1 MRTFAKIVL
10 IAIPAYIVLLGATV
24 AVMKQ
29 PPERF
34 GRIMRHVP
42 GFAFAVIPFKPLW
55 LFARDGALQIGDP
68 APTFNLPTEDKRYSV
83 ALASFRGSRPVVLV
97 FGSYT

>member
-1 MRTFAKIVL
+1 MRRFAQIVL

-42 GFAFAVIPFKPLW
+42 GFAFALNPFKPLW
-55 LFARDGALQIGDP
+55 LVARDGALQIGDP
-68 APTFNLPTEDKRYSV
+68 APAFNLPTVDKSSFV
-83 ALASFRGSRPVVLV
+83 DLASFREARPVVLV

>member
-1 MRTFAKIVL
+1 MRRLLQLIF
-10 IAIPAYIVLLGATV
+10 IAIPAYVVLLGLTV

-42 GFAFAVIPFKPLW
+42 GIAFAIIPFRPLW
-55 LFARDGALQIGDP
+55 LVARDGPLQVGTP
-68 APTFNLPTEDKRYSV
+68 APDFKLPTQDRQSYID
-83 ALASFRGSRPVVLV
+83 LASFRGVRPVVLV

>member
-1 MRTFAKIVL
+1 MRRLAQIIL

-55 LFARDGALQIGDP
+55 LFARDGPLQVSDAAP
-68 APTFNLPTEDKRYSV
+68 AFTLPTEDKKSLV
-83 ALASFRGSRPVVLV
+83 QLTSFRGKRPVVLV